1 MLNAFSYCI
10 VTVDDVKRNPR
21 WYYRGQRANIVDLR
35 MLPELW
41 SNVTHT
47 VALTNLNLLFWCCK
61 VFLVHQLFSVFFG
74 YNISVIITVSVLR
87 CLCTTV
93 VTKPASYSWETQA
106 MDGPEDKLLTYSTIT
121 WRYLKLCLIFTSP
134 TYWNFK
140 TIVLSVAPKTSL
152 PHVPLY
158 VTIGTFMSSAAMN
171 FFLLLV
177 TL

>member
-1 MLNAFSYCI
+1 MSREIPGGITEVRGPTSLIWECYRSCEVMSLTQSHWRTSIYYS
-10 VTVDDVKRNPR
+10 DVVKYF
-21 WYYRGQRANIVDLR
+21 WF
-35 MLPELW
+35 
-41 SNVTHT
+41 
-47 VALTNLNLLFWCCK
+47 TNSSLF
-61 VFLVHQLFSVFFG
+61 FFG